1 MKELPIKK
9 LIEYNSYSDRRKS
22 TMLGKLQQVESV
34 FSNSKDARDYWHRSL
49 TAIRKSFK
57 FNDYQFLV
65 DRIRFISDDLSKTTV
80 RKTKIMYERNIQILN
95 NFLEFNYTRLMPP
108 HKVRFISQTTEVS
121 IISVNG
127 IQLKIHGDDLFSYEI
142 NSVKHIG
149 AVWFVAS
156 KDGYRDDEL
165 AIFVDALYRMLD
177 NNLSD
182 DYIIN
187 TDYCCVVDAM
197 KKNILTYSQIMD
209 KPTKSKLDLIVSEI
223 SKTL

>member
-57 FNDYQFLV
+57 LNDYQFLI
-65 DRIRFISDDLSKTTV
+65 DRIKFITDDLSKTTV
-80 RKTKIMYERNIQILN
+80 RTTKIMYERNIQILN
-95 NFLEFNYTRLMPP
+95 NFLEFDYTRLMPS
-108 HKVRFISQTTEVS
+108 HKVRFIPQTTEVS
-121 IISVNG
+121 IISVSG
-127 IQLKIHGDDLFSYEI
+127 IQLKIHGDDLFSYES
-142 NSVKHIG
+142 NGVVHIG

-156 KDGYRDDEL
+156 KDGYRNDEL

-187 TDYCCVVDAM
+187 ADYCFVVDAM
-197 KKNILTYSQIMD
+197 KKNVLTYSQIMR
-209 KPTKSKLDLIVSEI
+209 KPTKSKLDLIASEI
-223 SKTL
+223 SKKL